1 MHVYLLIDQSHKN
14 YQSGEKNSLGLPCL
28 SGGVILDM
36 MPLMIGATIADP
48 KLTMGTEERC

>member
-1 MHVYLLIDQSHKN
+1 MIVYLLIDQSHKN
-14 YQSGEKNSLGLPCL
+14 YQSGEKNSLSLPCL

-48 KLTMGTEERC
+48 KLTMGTEERR